1 MLVLRSPQTKRIQVV
16 AALSFSHSSSC
27 LELNHPVVARI
38 CQLRSP
44 EDTNHPSNS
53 SHPSIFRKQKKL
65 TCWSSPCTARGTRTP
80 CSGWGR
86 PSSVDLVIAVA
97 AQVVYR
103 ARRVFEAAARGLEA
117 CVDGACGAAAG
128 AAEIGLAGAS
138 RGGLVLF
145 AGHCGVCLCW
155 RRGWVGGFVVRWA
168 GWRWN
173 LNFLLSARESGS
185 RILKQA
191 TLLGSARE
199 CSGRCRGRGEGFH
212 ASSC

>member
-1 MLVLRSPQTKRIQVV
+1 MSRAYVSPDPQKTQIILPIPPILPSFASKKNSPVGPLLVQHAVPALLAADGV
-16 AALSFSHSSSC
+16 ALLQC
-27 LELNHPVVARI
+27 
-38 CQLRSP
+38 
-44 EDTNHPSNS
+44 
-53 SHPSIFRKQKKL
+53 
-65 TCWSSPCTARGTRTP
+65 
-80 CSGWGR
+80 
-86 PSSVDLVIAVA
+86 DLVVAVA

-145 AGHCGVCLCW
+145 AGHCGVCVCW

-173 LNFLLSARESGS
+173 LNFLLSARESES

-191 TLLGSARE
+191 SLLGSARE
-199 CSGRCRGRGEGFH
+199 CSGRCRGRGEGFD